1 MDVLSVRLNKM
12 LNWLKRNKDKQ
23 PAWVGAVQPPNEP
36 FPFPKGMKLRA
47 TEETT
52 IALPKALIQDG
63 ETIGSILI
71 CDDDAEFGVHSEQD
85 VYIVKLQS
93 GMIMSLT
100 RSSQA
105 VLLASDGRARP
116 VEIQQAPTEAK

>member
-1 MDVLSVRLNKM
+1 M

-23 PAWVGAVQPPNEP
+23 PGWIGAVQPANEP

-71 CDDDAEFGVHSEQD
+71 CDDDAEFGMHSERD
-85 VYIVKLQS
+85 FYLVKLQS
-93 GMIMSLT
+93 GMIMSLA

-105 VLLASDGRARP
+105 MLLASDGRARH
-116 VEIQQAPTEAK
+116 VEIQQAPTEPK

>member
-1 MDVLSVRLNKM
+1 M
-12 LNWLKRNKDKQ
+12 LNWLKRNKDNQ
-23 PAWVGAVQPPNEP
+23 PAWIGAVQPPNEP

-47 TEETT
+47 MEETT

-71 CDDDAEFGVHSEQD
+71 CDEDAEFGIHTEQD
-85 VYIVKLQS
+85 LCLVKLQS

-105 VLLASDGRARP
+105 MLLASDGRARP
-116 VEIQQAPTEAK
+116 VEIQQAPTEPK

>member
-1 MDVLSVRLNKM
+1 M

-23 PAWVGAVQPPNEP
+23 SVWVSAVQPPNEP

-47 TEETT
+47 KEETT
-52 IALPKALIQDG
+52 IALPKALIQEG
-63 ETIGSILI
+63 EPIGSILI

-93 GMIMSLT
+93 GMTMSLT
-100 RSSQA
+100 RSAQA
-105 VLLASDGRARP
+105 ILLASDGRARS
-116 VEIQQAPTEAK
+116 VEIQQAPNETK